1 MNLSAVGASIG
12 YTVFVWWFSTG
23 AILWLD
29 RRPQRFHRAGFA
41 LVSAVAAVS
50 VIGLGLS
57 LDDASPRG
65 AVLGFTAALGL
76 WGWHEA
82 SFLMGFV
89 TGPSLAPCPAGASGW
104 RRFRL
109 AAATLIYHE
118 IALAV
123 TLAALAVFS
132 AGHGNPV
139 GLCTFGVLFMARLS
153 AKLNLFLGVPNF
165 SMEFFPDRLRYLTS
179 YLRKSSGNALFPLS
193 MVAGAAVIWIEGRG
207 LSAASARPYVVVS
220 QSLLLALTALAVLEH
235 LFMVLPVPDSTLWR
249 WALPASPDN
258 GRDPRALD
266 KR

>member
-1 MNLSAVGASIG
+1 MTLSAVGTSIG
-12 YTVFVWWFSTG
+12 YTIFVWWFSTG

-29 RRPQRFHRAGFA
+29 RRPQRFHGFSFA
-41 LVSAVAAVS
+41 LISAVAAASLV
-50 VIGLGLS
+50 GLWLS
-57 LDDASPRG
+57 LDDATPGG
-65 AVLGFTAALGL
+65 AVLGFTCALGL

-89 TGPSLAPCPAGASGW
+89 TGPSLAPCPAEARGL

-118 IALAV
+118 IALAL
-123 TLAALAVFS
+123 TLIALAAFS
-132 AGHGNPV
+132 WGQANPV

-193 MVAGAAVIWIEGRG
+193 MVAGAVVIWIESRG
-207 LSAASARPYVVVS
+207 ISAATATPYRVVS

-235 LFMVLPVPDSTLWR
+235 LFMVLPVPDTTLWR
-249 WALPASPDN
+249 WALPASPDTA
-258 GRDPRALD
+258 RDQRALD